1 MRFVTKSVL
10 RAYRTIERLGKNYFF
25 FLPAFFFAL
34 PAFAFFFAAIANLLI
49 LDFGSQDVVSLFR
62 GSSLRRESSIPT
74 PAPINVADSTAEA
87 TSKSRADRCFG
98 KKILK
103 WDLSDSGWITLIEY
117 RSDLLQGKSSR
128 TFYRNVA
135 SLRAFR

>member
-1 MRFVTKSVL
+1 
-10 RAYRTIERLGKNYFF
+10 LGKNYFF

-49 LDFGSQDVVSLFR
+49 LEFGSQDFASPSVEALSGENLP
-62 GSSLRRESSIPT
+62 SPPQL
-74 PAPINVADSTAEA
+74 PINVADSTAEA

-103 WDLSDSGWITLIEY
+103 WDLSDSGRITSIEY
-117 RSDLLQGKSSR
+117 RSVRFGVESSR

-135 SLRAFR
+135 SLPAFG